1 MAHFAELDANNVV
14 LRVIVVH
21 NNELLDADGVEQEA
35 LGQTFCTN
43 LLGGRWVQTSY
54 NSTFRNSFAVIGG
67 VYNSAKDVFIPL
79 QPGPE
84 WVLNEETSV
93 WEITMLPSNKTPVV
107 IFNGN
112 V

>member
-21 NNELLDADGVEQEA
+21 NNELLDTDGVEQEA

-67 VYNSAKDVFIPL
+67 VYNNVKDVFILL
-79 QPGPE
+79 QPGE
-84 WVLNEETSV
+84 GWALNEETNV

-107 IFNGN
+107 HL
-112 V
+112 